1 MQNPRRIVKR
11 ELLLEKLWDNSGKFV
26 EDNTLSVNMSRLRRK
41 TGAEYIE
48 TIRGF
53 GYRFTKQTEEGLDYV

>member
-1 MQNPRRIVKR
+1 
-11 ELLLEKLWDNSGKFV
+11 
-26 EDNTLSVNMSRLRRK
+26 MSRLRRK